1 MELTFPSKLDVP
13 LALLLSLRTKY
24 IVLTLGIPDVSL
36 QVKGKLRICLTTINL
51 IYQLKKD
58 VWREQ
63 EDLSRRAESRES
75 LPYQELLAIS
85 NTRIL
90 A

>member
-51 IYQLKKD
+51 IYQPKKD

-63 EDLSRRAESRES
+63 EDLSRRAESRVS